1 VEPTTVSVRVRIRV
15 VAVVSFCTKGIDLFA
30 KLLQDLISVII
41 EAAVDLVDSLLFDNP
56 ELTFCFTNE
65 PGVVRN
71 DDNTAIKCRRTFNIT
86 ALSRLLSLYC
96 SSCAWFS
103 AGRSPTPSSGTLP
116 GHVQIER
123 APLTGDPGVFQR
135 SALKK

>member
-1 VEPTTVSVRVRIRV
+1 MTISVRVRIRV
-15 VAVVSFCTKGIDLFA
+15 VAVVSSRTKGIDFFA
-30 KLLQDLISVII
+30 KFLQDLISVII

-96 SSCAWFS
+96 SNFS
-103 AGRSPTPSSGTLP
+103 WH
-116 GHVQIER
+116 GHNALATR
-123 APLTGDPGVFQR
+123 AESTQMGHTKNMKEPISFSRTV
-135 SALKK
+135 